1 MANGGVLIL
10 DFKGAKNYKP
20 GAYET
25 FSDNLGDMLIDLLN
39 GDEKLLNSPE
49 IQALGASNVK
59 AALEWL
65 ATADINGD
73 YKDLIANEGWRLM
86 YKRRPPRPEEFLTWD
101 WIGAQSE
108 GLWPNVRHAFEEFCN
123 PDPLNP
129 KRGLALSTSIGWG
142 KSLLTNLCMSYIIT
156 HFCLMRE
163 PYKVLGHSQPVYEK
177 VKLPSGKYTTIGDLK
192 IGQEIA
198 GVLKDTSKIIDIY
211 DQGEKETY
219 ELTFDDNTT
228 CKCSLDHYWTVY
240 DFSNQN
246 YIVLKTKDIINNADR
261 YGFPDLEDCKRD
273 REAILAAE
281 QYFENNNY
289 QIINLGIDQATL
301 KDLIQNPMEAVR
313 HSIAS
318 LTAAMNLKNKEK
330 QNCEKT
336 C

>member
-1 MANGGVLIL
+1 M

-86 YKRRPPRPEEFLTWD
+86 YKRKPPRPEEFLTWD

-163 PYKVLGHSQPVYEK
+163 PYKVLGHSPMTSYSQPYGTLIQLKDGSWKPIEY
-177 VKLPSGKYTTIGDLK
+177 LNIGDELMPLLDD
-192 IGQEIA
+192 ESR
-198 GVLKDTSKIIDIY
+198 VTNVVE
-211 DQGEKETY
+211 QGEQDTY
-219 ELTFDDNTT
+219 ELDFG
-228 CKCSLDHYWTVY
+228 KAKKIRCSLGHWWLVW
-240 DFSNQN
+240 DFLEKKYVKIQ
-246 YIVLKTKDIINNADR
+246 TKELIEAQDR
-261 YGFPDLEDCKRD
+261 YGIPELEDLKRD
-273 REAILAAE
+273 KKLILECHE
-281 QYFENNNY
+281 QF
-289 QIINLGIDQATL
+289 
-301 KDLIQNPMEAVR
+301 
-313 HSIAS
+313 
-318 LTAAMNLKNKEK
+318 
-330 QNCEKT
+330 EKT
-336 C
+336 HTFYGNFGFEIKKL

>member
-1 MANGGVLIL
+1 M

-86 YKRRPPRPEEFLTWD
+86 YKRKPPRPEEFLTWD

-142 KSLLTNLCMSYIIT
+142 KFQGYDSNIIID
-156 HFCLMRE
+156 
-163 PYKVLGHSQPVYEK
+163 KK
-177 VKLPSGKYTTIGDLK
+177 VKIELEDGTKLEIPSDETLRVLKNGKYIKIKANQLLK
-192 IGQEIA
+192 M
-198 GVLKDTSKIIDIY
+198 
-211 DQGEKETY
+211 
-219 ELTFDDNTT
+219 
-228 CKCSLDHYWTVY
+228 
-240 DFSNQN
+240 
-246 YIVLKTKDIINNADR
+246 
-261 YGFPDLEDCKRD
+261 DLED
-273 REAILAAE
+273 L
-281 QYFENNNY
+281 
-289 QIINLGIDQATL
+289 
-301 KDLIQNPMEAVR
+301 DLPQPM
-313 HSIAS
+313 IKKY
-318 LTAAMNLKNKEK
+318 TK
-330 QNCEKT
+330 
-336 C
+336 

>member
-1 MANGGVLIL
+1 M

-142 KSLLTNLCMSYIIT
+142 KFQGYDSNIIIDKKIKIELEDGT
-156 HFCLMRE
+156 KLEIPSDETLR
-163 PYKVLGHSQPVYEK
+163 VLK
-177 VKLPSGKYTTIGDLK
+177 NGKYIKIKANQLLK
-192 IGQEIA
+192 M
-198 GVLKDTSKIIDIY
+198 
-211 DQGEKETY
+211 
-219 ELTFDDNTT
+219 
-228 CKCSLDHYWTVY
+228 
-240 DFSNQN
+240 
-246 YIVLKTKDIINNADR
+246 
-261 YGFPDLEDCKRD
+261 DLED
-273 REAILAAE
+273 L
-281 QYFENNNY
+281 
-289 QIINLGIDQATL
+289 
-301 KDLIQNPMEAVR
+301 DLPQPVIKKY
-313 HSIAS
+313 
-318 LTAAMNLKNKEK
+318 TK
-330 QNCEKT
+330 
-336 C
+336 

>member
-1 MANGGVLIL
+1 M

-86 YKRRPPRPEEFLTWD
+86 YKRKPPRPEEFLTWD

-142 KSLLTNLCMSYIIT
+142 KDQPVDAKVVVDKTIDIEL
-156 HFCLMRE
+156 E
-163 PYKVLGHSQPVYEK
+163 DGKVLHIPSNDVIDLLENGKEIK
-177 VKLPSGKYTTIGDLK
+177 VKANKLLDMDLVNIDFPQPMISKYTK
-192 IGQEIA
+192 
-198 GVLKDTSKIIDIY
+198 
-211 DQGEKETY
+211 
-219 ELTFDDNTT
+219 
-228 CKCSLDHYWTVY
+228 
-240 DFSNQN
+240 
-246 YIVLKTKDIINNADR
+246 
-261 YGFPDLEDCKRD
+261 
-273 REAILAAE
+273 
-281 QYFENNNY
+281 
-289 QIINLGIDQATL
+289 
-301 KDLIQNPMEAVR
+301 
-313 HSIAS
+313 
-318 LTAAMNLKNKEK
+318 
-330 QNCEKT
+330 
-336 C
+336 

>member
-1 MANGGVLIL
+1 M

-86 YKRRPPRPEEFLTWD
+86 YKRKPPRPEEFLTWD

-142 KSLLTNLCMSYIIT
+142 KFQGYDSNIIIDKKIKIELEDGT
-156 HFCLMRE
+156 KLEIPSDETLR
-163 PYKVLGHSQPVYEK
+163 VLK
-177 VKLPSGKYTTIGDLK
+177 NGKYIKIKANQLLK
-192 IGQEIA
+192 M
-198 GVLKDTSKIIDIY
+198 
-211 DQGEKETY
+211 
-219 ELTFDDNTT
+219 
-228 CKCSLDHYWTVY
+228 
-240 DFSNQN
+240 
-246 YIVLKTKDIINNADR
+246 
-261 YGFPDLEDCKRD
+261 DLED
-273 REAILAAE
+273 L
-281 QYFENNNY
+281 
-289 QIINLGIDQATL
+289 
-301 KDLIQNPMEAVR
+301 DLPQPM
-313 HSIAS
+313 IKKY
-318 LTAAMNLKNKEK
+318 TK
-330 QNCEKT
+330 
-336 C
+336 

>member
-1 MANGGVLIL
+1 M

-142 KSLLTNLCMSYIIT
+142 KFQGYDSNIIIDKKIKIELEDGT
-156 HFCLMRE
+156 KLEIPSDETLR
-163 PYKVLGHSQPVYEK
+163 VLK
-177 VKLPSGKYTTIGDLK
+177 NGKYIKIKANQLLK
-192 IGQEIA
+192 M
-198 GVLKDTSKIIDIY
+198 
-211 DQGEKETY
+211 
-219 ELTFDDNTT
+219 
-228 CKCSLDHYWTVY
+228 
-240 DFSNQN
+240 
-246 YIVLKTKDIINNADR
+246 
-261 YGFPDLEDCKRD
+261 DLED
-273 REAILAAE
+273 L
-281 QYFENNNY
+281 
-289 QIINLGIDQATL
+289 
-301 KDLIQNPMEAVR
+301 DLPQPM
-313 HSIAS
+313 IKKY
-318 LTAAMNLKNKEK
+318 TK
-330 QNCEKT
+330 
-336 C
+336 

>member
-1 MANGGVLIL
+1 M

-86 YKRRPPRPEEFLTWD
+86 YKRKPPRPEEFLTWD

-142 KSLLTNLCMSYIIT
+142 KFQGYDSNIIIDKKIKIELEDGT
-156 HFCLMRE
+156 KLEIPSDETLR
-163 PYKVLGHSQPVYEK
+163 VLK
-177 VKLPSGKYTTIGDLK
+177 NGKYIKIKANQLLK
-192 IGQEIA
+192 MG
-198 GVLKDTSKIIDIY
+198 
-211 DQGEKETY
+211 
-219 ELTFDDNTT
+219 
-228 CKCSLDHYWTVY
+228 
-240 DFSNQN
+240 
-246 YIVLKTKDIINNADR
+246 
-261 YGFPDLEDCKRD
+261 LED
-273 REAILAAE
+273 L
-281 QYFENNNY
+281 
-289 QIINLGIDQATL
+289 
-301 KDLIQNPMEAVR
+301 DLPQPM
-313 HSIAS
+313 IKKY
-318 LTAAMNLKNKEK
+318 TK
-330 QNCEKT
+330 
-336 C
+336 

>member
-1 MANGGVLIL
+1 M

-86 YKRRPPRPEEFLTWD
+86 YKRKPPRPEEFLTWD

-142 KSLLTNLCMSYIIT
+142 KAN
-156 HFCLMRE
+156 
-163 PYKVLGHSQPVYEK
+163 PV
-177 VKLPSGKYTTIGDLK
+177 D
-192 IGQEIA
+192 
-198 GVLKDTSKIIDIY
+198 
-211 DQGEKETY
+211 
-219 ELTFDDNTT
+219 
-228 CKCSLDHYWTVY
+228 
-240 DFSNQN
+240 SN
-246 YIVLKTKDIINNADR
+246 IVVDKT
-261 YGFPDLEDCKRD
+261 
-273 REAILAAE
+273 ILAAVRL
-281 QYFENNNY
+281 YHGVYDAVFLY
-289 QIINLGIDQATL
+289 VGIVVEIEDDGECQLLLVGAQRADEVAQTFGQHRNGAVDEIYTRGTL
-301 KDLIQNPMEAVR
+301 HRLLVYHRTLLDVVAHVGYVYADLP
-313 HSIAS
+313 
-318 LTAAMNLKNKEK
+318 
-330 QNCEKT
+330 
-336 C
+336 

>member
-1 MANGGVLIL
+1 M

-142 KSLLTNLCMSYIIT
+142 KFQGYDSNIIIDKKIKIELEDST
-156 HFCLMRE
+156 KLEIPSDETLR
-163 PYKVLGHSQPVYEK
+163 VLK
-177 VKLPSGKYTTIGDLK
+177 NGKYIKIKANQLLK
-192 IGQEIA
+192 M
-198 GVLKDTSKIIDIY
+198 
-211 DQGEKETY
+211 
-219 ELTFDDNTT
+219 
-228 CKCSLDHYWTVY
+228 
-240 DFSNQN
+240 
-246 YIVLKTKDIINNADR
+246 
-261 YGFPDLEDCKRD
+261 DLED
-273 REAILAAE
+273 L
-281 QYFENNNY
+281 
-289 QIINLGIDQATL
+289 
-301 KDLIQNPMEAVR
+301 DLPQPM
-313 HSIAS
+313 IKKY
-318 LTAAMNLKNKEK
+318 TK
-330 QNCEKT
+330 
-336 C
+336 

>member
-1 MANGGVLIL
+1 M

-86 YKRRPPRPEEFLTWD
+86 YKRKPPRPEEFLTWD

-142 KSLLTNLCMSYIIT
+142 KFQGYDSNIIIDKKIKIELEDGT
-156 HFCLMRE
+156 KLEIPSDETLR
-163 PYKVLGHSQPVYEK
+163 VLK
-177 VKLPSGKYTTIGDLK
+177 NGKYIKIKANQLLK
-192 IGQEIA
+192 M
-198 GVLKDTSKIIDIY
+198 
-211 DQGEKETY
+211 
-219 ELTFDDNTT
+219 N
-228 CKCSLDHYWTVY
+228 
-240 DFSNQN
+240 
-246 YIVLKTKDIINNADR
+246 
-261 YGFPDLEDCKRD
+261 LED
-273 REAILAAE
+273 L
-281 QYFENNNY
+281 
-289 QIINLGIDQATL
+289 
-301 KDLIQNPMEAVR
+301 DLPQPM
-313 HSIAS
+313 IKKY
-318 LTAAMNLKNKEK
+318 TK
-330 QNCEKT
+330 
-336 C
+336 

>member
-1 MANGGVLIL
+1 MQRVMGLGKLIL

-86 YKRRPPRPEEFLTWD
+86 YKRKPPRPEEFLTWD

-142 KSLLTNLCMSYIIT
+142 KFQGYDSNIIIDKKIKIELEDGT
-156 HFCLMRE
+156 KLEIPSDETLR
-163 PYKVLGHSQPVYEK
+163 VLK
-177 VKLPSGKYTTIGDLK
+177 NGKYIKIKANQLLK
-192 IGQEIA
+192 M
-198 GVLKDTSKIIDIY
+198 
-211 DQGEKETY
+211 
-219 ELTFDDNTT
+219 N
-228 CKCSLDHYWTVY
+228 
-240 DFSNQN
+240 
-246 YIVLKTKDIINNADR
+246 
-261 YGFPDLEDCKRD
+261 LED
-273 REAILAAE
+273 L
-281 QYFENNNY
+281 
-289 QIINLGIDQATL
+289 
-301 KDLIQNPMEAVR
+301 DLPQPM
-313 HSIAS
+313 IKKY
-318 LTAAMNLKNKEK
+318 TK
-330 QNCEKT
+330 
-336 C
+336 

>member
-1 MANGGVLIL
+1 M

-142 KSLLTNLCMSYIIT
+142 KFQGYDSNIIIDKKIKIELEDGT
-156 HFCLMRE
+156 
-163 PYKVLGHSQPVYEK
+163 
-177 VKLPSGKYTTIGDLK
+177 KLEIPSDETLRILKNGKYIKIKANQLLK
-192 IGQEIA
+192 M
-198 GVLKDTSKIIDIY
+198 
-211 DQGEKETY
+211 
-219 ELTFDDNTT
+219 
-228 CKCSLDHYWTVY
+228 
-240 DFSNQN
+240 
-246 YIVLKTKDIINNADR
+246 
-261 YGFPDLEDCKRD
+261 DLED
-273 REAILAAE
+273 L
-281 QYFENNNY
+281 
-289 QIINLGIDQATL
+289 
-301 KDLIQNPMEAVR
+301 DLPQPM
-313 HSIAS
+313 IKKY
-318 LTAAMNLKNKEK
+318 TK
-330 QNCEKT
+330 
-336 C
+336 

>member
-1 MANGGVLIL
+1 MVNRGVLIL

-142 KSLLTNLCMSYIIT
+142 KFQGYDSNIIIDKKIKIELEDGT
-156 HFCLMRE
+156 KLEIPSDETLR
-163 PYKVLGHSQPVYEK
+163 VLK
-177 VKLPSGKYTTIGDLK
+177 NGKYIKIKANQLLK
-192 IGQEIA
+192 M
-198 GVLKDTSKIIDIY
+198 
-211 DQGEKETY
+211 
-219 ELTFDDNTT
+219 
-228 CKCSLDHYWTVY
+228 
-240 DFSNQN
+240 
-246 YIVLKTKDIINNADR
+246 
-261 YGFPDLEDCKRD
+261 DLED
-273 REAILAAE
+273 L
-281 QYFENNNY
+281 
-289 QIINLGIDQATL
+289 
-301 KDLIQNPMEAVR
+301 DLPQPM
-313 HSIAS
+313 IKKY
-318 LTAAMNLKNKEK
+318 TK
-330 QNCEKT
+330 
-336 C
+336 

>member
-86 YKRRPPRPEEFLTWD
+86 YKRKPPRPEEFLTWD

-142 KSLLTNLCMSYIIT
+142 KFQGYDSNIIIDKKIKIELEDGT
-156 HFCLMRE
+156 KLEIPSDETLR
-163 PYKVLGHSQPVYEK
+163 VLK
-177 VKLPSGKYTTIGDLK
+177 NGKYIKIKANQLLK
-192 IGQEIA
+192 M
-198 GVLKDTSKIIDIY
+198 
-211 DQGEKETY
+211 
-219 ELTFDDNTT
+219 
-228 CKCSLDHYWTVY
+228 
-240 DFSNQN
+240 
-246 YIVLKTKDIINNADR
+246 
-261 YGFPDLEDCKRD
+261 DLED
-273 REAILAAE
+273 L
-281 QYFENNNY
+281 
-289 QIINLGIDQATL
+289 
-301 KDLIQNPMEAVR
+301 DLPQPM
-313 HSIAS
+313 IKKY
-318 LTAAMNLKNKEK
+318 TK
-330 QNCEKT
+330 
-336 C
+336 

>member
-1 MANGGVLIL
+1 M

-65 ATADINGD
+65 ATADVNGD

-142 KSLLTNLCMSYIIT
+142 KFQGYDSNIIIDKKIKIELEDGT
-156 HFCLMRE
+156 KLEIPSDETLR
-163 PYKVLGHSQPVYEK
+163 VLK
-177 VKLPSGKYTTIGDLK
+177 NGKYIKIKANQLLK
-192 IGQEIA
+192 M
-198 GVLKDTSKIIDIY
+198 
-211 DQGEKETY
+211 
-219 ELTFDDNTT
+219 
-228 CKCSLDHYWTVY
+228 
-240 DFSNQN
+240 
-246 YIVLKTKDIINNADR
+246 
-261 YGFPDLEDCKRD
+261 DLED
-273 REAILAAE
+273 L
-281 QYFENNNY
+281 
-289 QIINLGIDQATL
+289 
-301 KDLIQNPMEAVR
+301 DLPQPM
-313 HSIAS
+313 IKKY
-318 LTAAMNLKNKEK
+318 TK
-330 QNCEKT
+330 
-336 C
+336 

>member
-1 MANGGVLIL
+1 M

-86 YKRRPPRPEEFLTWD
+86 YKRKPPRPEEFLTWD

-142 KSLLTNLCMSYIIT
+142 KFQGYDSNIIIGKKIKIELEDGT
-156 HFCLMRE
+156 KLEIPSDETLR
-163 PYKVLGHSQPVYEK
+163 VLK
-177 VKLPSGKYTTIGDLK
+177 NGKYIKIKANQLLK
-192 IGQEIA
+192 M
-198 GVLKDTSKIIDIY
+198 
-211 DQGEKETY
+211 
-219 ELTFDDNTT
+219 
-228 CKCSLDHYWTVY
+228 
-240 DFSNQN
+240 
-246 YIVLKTKDIINNADR
+246 
-261 YGFPDLEDCKRD
+261 DLED
-273 REAILAAE
+273 L
-281 QYFENNNY
+281 
-289 QIINLGIDQATL
+289 
-301 KDLIQNPMEAVR
+301 DLPQPM
-313 HSIAS
+313 IKKY
-318 LTAAMNLKNKEK
+318 TK
-330 QNCEKT
+330 
-336 C
+336 

>member
-1 MANGGVLIL
+1 M

-86 YKRRPPRPEEFLTWD
+86 YKRKPPRPEEFLTWD

-142 KSLLTNLCMSYIIT
+142 KFQGYDSNIIIDKKIKIELEDGT
-156 HFCLMRE
+156 
-163 PYKVLGHSQPVYEK
+163 
-177 VKLPSGKYTTIGDLK
+177 KLEIPSDETL
-192 IGQEIA
+192 
-198 GVLKDTSKIIDIY
+198 GVLKNGKYIKI
-211 DQGEKETY
+211 KA
-219 ELTFDDNTT
+219 
-228 CKCSLDHYWTVY
+228 
-240 DFSNQN
+240 NQL
-246 YIVLKTKDIINNADR
+246 LKM
-261 YGFPDLEDCKRD
+261 DLED
-273 REAILAAE
+273 L
-281 QYFENNNY
+281 
-289 QIINLGIDQATL
+289 
-301 KDLIQNPMEAVR
+301 DLPQPM
-313 HSIAS
+313 IKKY
-318 LTAAMNLKNKEK
+318 TK
-330 QNCEKT
+330 
-336 C
+336 